1 VRERI
6 EIHDHRLMINLS
18 WKCCLGTKPIRA
30 AKHYTALPVGLGKQL
45 GCRHHPGGGLS
56 VDASVR
62 IEGPDPDSLERLLRY
77 CALAGFTHSLSRG
90 NTSRP
95 LSLGIEGSMTI
106 TPLGVAGWTVPQLLA
121 KGAGRHLS
129 TAPAKADSG

>member
-1 VRERI
+1 MLPRRLGAASHILLVRGELVVCRDRVEGSVRNSVRERI
-6 EIHDHRLMINLS
+6 EIHDHRWMINLS

-45 GCRHHPGGGLS
+45 GCRLHPGGGLS

-62 IEGPDPDSLERLLRY
+62 IEGPDHDSLERLLRY

-95 LSLGIEGSMTI
+95 LSSGIEG
-106 TPLGVAGWTVPQLLA
+106 P
-121 KGAGRHLS
+121 
-129 TAPAKADSG
+129 